1 MKTMYISINPPEHR
15 NMCSLD
21 ARSPCVCI
29 QILRSRG
36 HKSQLLATY
45 WDNFAFNPSLHE
57 YTTANDIWQ
66 FRIGILKNPAVDL
79 TLQYQ
84 GLHTFVHGTDMYAS
98 TVVHKGTAYWG
109 VLHGSTA
116 PLPDP
121 QSPRSPLD
129 QSCHRQHPHDLTCT
143 RAVQG

>member
-1 MKTMYISINPPEHR
+1 
-15 NMCSLD
+15 MCSLD

-29 QILRSRG
+29 QILRLHG

-57 YTTANDIWQ
+57 CTTANDIWQ

-109 VLHGSTA
+109 ESCTA
-116 PLPDP
+116 PRLLCLIH
-121 QSPRSPLD
+121 SPRGLHSISLVIVNI
-129 QSCHRQHPHDLTCT
+129 LTTSHAHGRYKGSLVCSSI
-143 RAVQG
+143 GI